1 MVLLL
6 VGLSLVA
13 DSLAHEMPLL
23 LVRRGGVRDRDRVLA
38 QLLLRSHLLSL
49 LLMEVGIDILL
60 HAGYYVT
67 LQVREQFE
75 VLLLAVA
82 RRAGLLLLGAALH
95 VANIW
100 VMVRCRRVHIVMLLE
115 RVEPHPLLNSAMTVS
130 HPVLR
135 LHH

>member
-23 LVRRGGVRDRDRVLA
+23 LVRRGGVRDSDRVLA

-67 LQVREQFE
+67 LQV
-75 VLLLAVA
+75 
-82 RRAGLLLLGAALH
+82 
-95 VANIW
+95 
-100 VMVRCRRVHIVMLLE
+100 
-115 RVEPHPLLNSAMTVS
+115 
-130 HPVLR
+130 
-135 LHH
+135 